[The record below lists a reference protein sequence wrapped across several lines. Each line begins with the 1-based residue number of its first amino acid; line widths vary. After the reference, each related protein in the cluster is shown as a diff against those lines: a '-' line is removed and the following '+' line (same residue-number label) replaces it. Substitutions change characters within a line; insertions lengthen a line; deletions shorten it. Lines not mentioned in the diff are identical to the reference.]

1 MDLAA
6 GPESGDATFER
17 AQVDVGTS
25 LVIDADE
32 HLVRGAFFDSVEG
45 QARFVAGAQ
54 VVSTAGPPIGDL
66 SVAVREVMALIE
78 AQTGFPLQPEDEHD
92 TVPRA
97 VTLTGQPAKPIRV
110 AIVPTGAHP
119 ITTALAAVA
128 RSTHS
133 IVYVLDAEIRTEDG
147 VMSATL
153 LENRARGFRPHVVVL
168 LEGDRAQAEWASAVG
183 TLGNMLADGT
193 IEQMIVLASD
203 DFQQHVI
210 QTLGDAPNLTG
221 LDPGQYE
228 THEVAIALETEL
240 SGMYQERARNVPN
253 PGLSGNWAYVSRL
266 RAGDLSTRFIAR
278 RLEKSAASVDIS
290 SGTTINWSNVHTGG
304 SLCRPDLDLYT
315 HIRGIFGPRFEFA
328 RALLPFELSGEE
340 LANWVLNRASRPRV
354 VAATPRDELIESALA
369 SAIVSHAWEDM
380 ANIASEQIE
389 VLIGGPAFCCDAHPA
404 LGVLALLNGVQPT
417 PLGGVVEVHLDPDGL
432 LVAAGAV
439 GESAPAV
446 AADVIEHDVLAPVA
460 TVIVVE
466 GEGVEGQLAVSG
478 RLTYDDGESVEFEV
492 PFGTLRRLDFADGD
506 SGSLWLT
513 CEPGFAVGGSNP
525 GERMEFGQSVPLR
538 GGEVGIII
546 DARGRP
552 LEVEGE
558 SSAISREMV
567 QRWYAELGIEL

>member
-6 GPESGDATFER
+6 GPESSDATFDR
-17 AQVDVGTS
+17 AQVDVGVS

-32 HLVRGAFFDSVEG
+32 HLVRGALFDSVEG
-45 QARFVAGAQ
+45 QSRFVAGAQ
-54 VVSTAGPPIGDL
+54 AVSTAGPPIGDL

-78 AQTGFPLQPEDEHD
+78 EQTGFPLQPADEHD
-92 TVPRA
+92 KVRRTVA
-97 VTLTGQPAKPIRV
+97 LTGQPVKPIRV
-110 AIVPTGAHP
+110 AIIPTGTHD
-119 ITTALAAVA
+119 ITKALAAVA

-133 IVYVLDAEIRTEDG
+133 IVYVLDEEIRTEDG

-153 LENRARGFRPHVVVL
+153 LENKARGFQPHVVVL
-168 LEGDRAQAEWASAVG
+168 LEGDRAQSEWASAVG
-183 TLGNMLADGT
+183 TLGNLLTDGVV
-193 IEQMIVLASD
+193 EQMIVLASD

-228 THEVAIALETEL
+228 PHEVAIALETEL
-240 SGMYQERARNVPN
+240 SGLYQERARNVPN
-253 PGLSGNWAYVSRL
+253 PGLPGSWSYVSRL

-290 SGTTINWSNVHTGG
+290 SGTTINWSNVHAGG
-304 SLCRPDLDLYT
+304 SLCRPDLDLHA
-315 HIRGIFGPRFEFA
+315 HIRGMFGPRFEFA
-328 RALLPFELSGEE
+328 RALLPFDMPGEE
-340 LANWVLNRASRPRV
+340 LANWMLNRAARPRV

-369 SAIVSHAWEDM
+369 AAIVAYAWEDM
-380 ANIASEQIE
+380 ASVASEQIE
-389 VLIGGPAFCCDAHPA
+389 VLIGGPAFCFDTHPA
-404 LGVLALLNGVQPT
+404 LGVLSLLNGVQPT
-417 PLGGVVEVHLDPDGL
+417 PLAGLVEVHLDPDGL

-439 GESAPAV
+439 GEHAPAV
-446 AADVIEHDVLAPVA
+446 AADVIENDVLAPVA

-466 GEGVEGQLAVSG
+466 GEGFEGQLAVSG
-478 RLTYDDGESVEFEV
+478 RLTYEDGESVEFEV
-492 PFGTLRRLDFADGD
+492 PYGSLRRLDFAEGD
-506 SGSLWLT
+506 TGSLWLT

-552 LEVEGE
+552 LDVAGE
-558 SSAISREMV
+558 SRAISREMV
-567 QRWYAELGIEL
+567 QRWYAELGIEH